1 MKRSPSLGVVVVL
14 GGLIIAVAG
23 AGPAVAADAAD
34 AGAGTGALGIWTTS
48 GGESQIQIAPCGP
61 ALCGRIVWLKD
72 PYEKDGT
79 LSRDTKN
86 PVAAKRRR
94 TVLGLTILTGMRPYG
109 AKPGEWRGGRIYDP
123 QSGKTYHADMWLKGA
138 DKLRFHGYIGV
149 PLFGE
154 TTTWTRAAKT
164 NPLPPRPA
172 KRHAAPAPRKQP

>member
-1 MKRSPSLGVVVVL
+1 MKRSSSLGVAVLL
-14 GGLIIAVAG
+14 GGLIIAGAG
-23 AGPAVAADAAD
+23 AGAGAGASPALAADAA
-34 AGAGTGALGIWTTS
+34 GAGRAGALGIWTTS
-48 GGESQIQIAPCGP
+48 GGESQIRIAPCGP

-94 TVLGLTILTGMRPYG
+94 TVLGLTILTGMRPDP
-109 AKPGEWRGGRIYDP
+109 AKPDEWQDGRIYDP
-123 QSGKTYHADMWLKGA
+123 QSGKTYHADMWLKGTN
-138 DKLRFHGYIGV
+138 KLRFHGYIGV

-172 KRHAAPAPRKQP
+172 KRRRH